1 MAFTSAD
8 VSTLEAALAT
18 GALRVKFADGREVT
32 YQTTDALLRVLAAAR
47 ADVAQ
52 AGPDGFQRTTYAS
65 FGRD

>member
-8 VSTLEAALAT
+8 ISTLESAMAT

-32 YQTTDALLRVLAAAR
+32 YSSIAEIITALAMARAEVAAA
-47 ADVAQ
+47 
-52 AGPDGFQRTTYAS
+52 GSGFQRTTYAS